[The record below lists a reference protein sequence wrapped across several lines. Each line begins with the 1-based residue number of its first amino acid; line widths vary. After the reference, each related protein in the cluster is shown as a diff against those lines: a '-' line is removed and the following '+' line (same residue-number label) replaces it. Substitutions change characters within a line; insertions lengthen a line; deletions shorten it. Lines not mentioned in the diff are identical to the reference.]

1 MTKRNAISPVNL
13 DDDPEVSEELIQA
26 TCDLLGVLGKS
37 GYAETVRELQGVA
50 ADYLIDLSLQPLWA
64 TPKQQRAAMR
74 QLQKWLDGTLAAMRS
89 IAPEY
94 AVALDSLAD
103 RDPRVAPQSIF
114 DEAWDRML
122 ELADLVDHFDAE
134 YQPNKGRPTDVPL
147 ETAIRRLIEIVEPL
161 TGEFPKI
168 QLNKHKGES
177 PTLKSRGARAI
188 GHLLRGLHPR
198 LDEATIARMIEKIR
212 RQPWQSE
219 THLEAL
225 FRLDPNFELDC
236 SLLGNGAR
244 H

>member
-1 MTKRNAISPVNL
+1 MVKRKSVPLLDL

-26 TCDLLGVLGKS
+26 TCDLLGLLG
-37 GYAETVRELQGVA
+37 GPGRADTARELRLVA
-50 ADYLIDLSLQPLWA
+50 VDYLIDLSLEPLSA

-74 QLQKWLDGTLAAMRS
+74 QLLKWLDGTLAAMRG

-94 AVALDSLAD
+94 AVALDGLAD
-103 RDPRVAPQSIF
+103 RDRRDAPRSIF
-114 DEAWDRML
+114 DEAWDRIF
-122 ELADLVDHFDAE
+122 ELANLVDRFDTAF
-134 YQPNKGRPTDVPL
+134 QPNKGRPADVPL
-147 ETAIRRLIEIVEPL
+147 ESALRRLIDLVEPL
-161 TGEFPKI
+161 MGEFPKV

-177 PTLKSRGARAI
+177 PTLKSTGARAI
-188 GHLLRGLHPR
+188 GHLLGGVHPG

-219 THLEAL
+219 THFEAL

-236 SLLGNGAR
+236 SLLGNRAR